1 MNVPIVLES
10 LEALVDQ
17 VSQGIENKNSGT
29 ADEVM
34 AVYDLLAHLARAR
47 RAMRD
52 AKHLSVDIGI
62 TLKRLNTEHG
72 VRQ

>member
-10 LEALVDQ
+10 LEVLVDQ
-17 VSQGIENKNSGT
+17 VSQGIENKKAGT
-29 ADEVM
+29 AEEVM

-47 RAMRD
+47 RALRD

-62 TLKRLNTEHG
+62 TLKRLNTE
-72 VRQ
+72 QEAQQ